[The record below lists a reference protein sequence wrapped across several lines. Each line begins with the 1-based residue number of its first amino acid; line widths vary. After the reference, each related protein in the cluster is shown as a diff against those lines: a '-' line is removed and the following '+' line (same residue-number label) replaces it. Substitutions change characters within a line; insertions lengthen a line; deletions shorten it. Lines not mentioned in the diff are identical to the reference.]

1 MFKQDDS
8 NAFDE
13 SIDGDMS
20 SLLPVLYVEDGKAI
34 LRFSEIFGV
43 KAPVKTARKRDS
55 RYTIP
60 KGGNCLVE
68 LYGLWN
74 FGY

>member
-8 NAFDE
+8 NALDE

-43 KAPVKTARKRDS
+43 KEPVKTARKRDS

-60 KGGNCLVE
+60 KGGYC
-68 LYGLWN
+68 
-74 FGY
+74 